1 MSSQPTVRRNFQN
14 GPHCQTAC
22 AGRPR
27 GVSRP
32 AQPRHGHN
40 YKPAGVKRMGL
51 ISKLG
56 SWTTSII
63 HIGRIRRT
71 ASTAAQAAESANN
84 QLASIS
90 GEISSLRGEISSLRD
105 EFAAIRV
112 ELSSQVNFLKEE
124 IASVREDLRR
134 LRRRDSVLFVG
145 YAEGGLGLGEAFRSM
160 LQALYESGLQFSIY
174 PFRRNIETRLGA
186 PFLPELYDRSGI
198 YDISVAYI
206 ATDQLPYYYEELE
219 AQVDSGSYNILRTY
233 WELPEAPTEWRTL
246 LARID
251 ELWVPNS
258 FVQNAFR
265 SIFDRV
271 ITVIPPIVNVK
282 NAQLYDRKY
291 FGLDENTFYFIFSFD
306 FYSSAAR
313 KNPLGVVQAFG
324 YAFPERQRKVG
335 LIIKLIGPG
344 EYDPTAFQQ
353 LQNVTLIDNRIK
365 LLTGPMLRD
374 EMLSLISV
382 SDCYISL
389 HRSEGFGRG
398 MAEAMALEKPVIGTD
413 FSGNTEFLTQD
424 TGFPVH
430 YALRKLMPGEYV
442 HGERQSW
449 AEPDLEEA
457 IRHMKGV
464 VDDRAEAAR
473 RAKRGKLYIEAH
485 HSAEAAAEKIRARIA
500 EIRRGRKR

>member
-1 MSSQPTVRRNFQN
+1 
-14 GPHCQTAC
+14 
-22 AGRPR
+22 
-27 GVSRP
+27 
-32 AQPRHGHN
+32 
-40 YKPAGVKRMGL
+40 MGL

-112 ELSSQVNFLKEE
+112 ELSSQVSFLKEE

-145 YAEGGLGLGEAFRSM
+145 YAEGGLGLGETFRSM
-160 LQALYESGLQFSIY
+160 LQALYASGLQFSIY

-186 PFLPELYDRSGI
+186 PFLPQLYDYNGI
-198 YDISVAYI
+198 YDLTVAYI

-219 AQVDSGSYNILRTY
+219 AQVESGSYNILRTY
-233 WELPEAPTEWRTL
+233 WELPEAPSEWRTL
-246 LARID
+246 LTRID

-258 FVQNAFR
+258 FVKNAFR
-265 SIFDRV
+265 SIFDGV
-271 ITVIPPIVNVK
+271 ISVIPPNVSVK
-282 NAQLYDRKY
+282 NSDLYDRKY
-291 FGLDENTFYFIFSFD
+291 FGLDESTFYFMFSFD
-306 FYSSAAR
+306 FYSGAAR

-335 LIIKLIGPG
+335 LIIKSIGPG

-353 LQNVTLIDNRIK
+353 LQNVTRIDNRIK

-389 HRSEGFGRG
+389 HRSEGFGAG

-413 FSGNTEFLTQD
+413 FSGNTDFLTQE
-424 TGFPVH
+424 TGFPVR
-430 YALRKLMPGEYV
+430 YALRKLMPGEYA
-442 HGERQSW
+442 HGEGQSW

-457 IRHMKGV
+457 IRHMRGV

-473 RAKRGKLYIEAH
+473 RAERGKLFIEAH
-485 HSAEAAAEKIRARIA
+485 HSAEAVAEKIRGRIA
-500 EIRRGRKR
+500 EIRRGRKGRWENANLIIRS

>member
-1 MSSQPTVRRNFQN
+1 MSRRPGQPK
-14 GPHCQTAC
+14 
-22 AGRPR
+22 
-27 GVSRP
+27 
-32 AQPRHGHN
+32 HGHN

-51 ISKLG
+51 ISKFG
-56 SWTTSII
+56 SWTTSIV

-90 GEISSLRGEISSLRD
+90 GEISSLRGEISSLQG
-105 EFAAIRV
+105 EFAAIRG

-124 IASVREDLRR
+124 IASVREVLRR

-145 YAEGGLGLGEAFRSM
+145 YAEGGLGLGETFRSM

-219 AQVDSGSYNILRTY
+219 AQVESGSYNILRTY
-233 WELPEAPTEWRTL
+233 WELPEAPVEWRTL

-265 SIFDRV
+265 SIFDGV
-271 ITVIPPIVNVK
+271 ITVIPPIVSVKK
-282 NAQLYDRKY
+282 NAELYDRTY
-291 FGLDENTFYFIFSFD
+291 FGLDENTFYFMFSFD
-306 FYSSAAR
+306 FYSSAVR

-335 LIIKLIGPG
+335 LIIKSIGPG

-353 LQNVTLIDNRIK
+353 LQNVTRIDNRIK
-365 LLTGPMLRD
+365 LFTGPMLRD

-389 HRSEGFGRG
+389 HRSEGFGAG

-430 YALRKLMPGEYV
+430 YVLRKLMPGEYA

-457 IRHMKGV
+457 IRHMRDV
-464 VDDRAEAAR
+464 VDERAEAAR
-473 RAKRGKLYIEAH
+473 RAERGKLYIEAH
-485 HSAEAAAEKIRARIA
+485 HSAEAVAEKIRARIA
-500 EIRRGRKR
+500 EIRRSRKR